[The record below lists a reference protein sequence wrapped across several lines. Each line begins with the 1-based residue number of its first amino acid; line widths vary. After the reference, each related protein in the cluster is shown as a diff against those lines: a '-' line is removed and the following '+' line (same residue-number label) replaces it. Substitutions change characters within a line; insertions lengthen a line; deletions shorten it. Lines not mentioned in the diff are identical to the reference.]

1 MARTVSLEN
10 KVFASAGIKVN
21 PDNDT
26 SPGADLLT
34 IAGGHVDAQG
44 PYSSH
49 VNFIEYRQ
57 DALLNAIEQSGF
69 LEWSALTEYDDGAFC
84 KVGQQV
90 YQSSESG
97 NVNNDPSDPE
107 SPWDP
112 VLLGNIND
120 AVVTP
125 TGSTTSQTIA
135 DWLSGSGSGLDADLL
150 DGEDGSYYR
159 DASNLNT
166 GTVSDSLIEDA
177 TTSRRGVLEVADDS
191 ESETLVRDD
200 RIMTPLRLARA
211 FQQGNQ
217 DLSGSG
223 FQKLPGGLIVQWGEA
238 SVTGVNPQE
247 FSYPVAFPNADL
259 VVVGTDMNASFMNS
273 GSGGSILL
281 LHRVSGSKFQAKLLS
296 GNTDEN
302 LFAWIAIGY

>member
-1 MARTVSLEN
+1 MARTVSLED
-10 KVFASAGIKVN
+10 KVFASAGVRVN
-21 PDNDT
+21 PDDDT
-26 SPGADLLT
+26 SAGADLLT
-34 IAGGHVDAQG
+34 IIGGHVDAQG

-90 YQSSESG
+90 YQSSEPS
-97 NVNNDPSDPE
+97 NTNNDPSDPE

-159 DASNLNT
+159 DASNLNA

-177 TTSRRGVLEVADDS
+177 TTSRRGVLEVADDG

-217 DLSGSG
+217 DLSNPG
-223 FQKLPGGLIVQWGEA
+223 FQKLPGGLIVQWGETG
-238 SVTGVNPQE
+238 VTGENPQE
-247 FSYPVAFPNADL
+247 FSYPIAFPTASL
-259 VVVGTDMNASFMNS
+259 VIVGSDAGATYMNS
-273 GSGGSILL
+273 ETGGSVLVFHQIS
-281 LHRVSGSKFQAKLLS
+281 RSKFQAKLRS
-296 GNTDEN
+296 GNTDGN
-302 LFAWIAIGY
+302 LFSWLAIGY